1 MKLNNITGRL
11 TFYVLLVSIALAQV
25 LAVSAEVCNLA
36 ADSEDIE
43 FSKLTLW

>member
-1 MKLNNITGRL
+1 MKLKSITGRL
-11 TFYVLLVSIALAQV
+11 TFYILLVSIAFAQV

-43 FSKLTLW
+43 FTADCY